1 VFLILKIYK
10 LSDKLKRRITKM
22 KKINW
27 SDSLKK
33 WSEKRLEL
41 LGDRKIRLPPQV
53 LADGYLGYPG
63 ASEQEITA
71 AEAYL
76 DLTLPPSYR
85 EFLKVSNGLRLSVS
99 NDFRFYSVQE
109 IYWFKFSNQ
118 VVIDAWIEAF
128 EDDVVTDE
136 EYFVYGDEQ
145 GEFNFRPEYLQTA
158 LQISS
163 EDLEFVFLLNPQI
176 ITSDGE
182 WEAWFFGMSTAA
194 TIARYRSFGELML
207 LMFSDPGRFC

>member
-1 VFLILKIYK
+1 
-10 LSDKLKRRITKM
+10 M

-53 LADGYLGYPG
+53 LAEGYLGYPG
-63 ASEQEITA
+63 ASEQEIIA

-85 EFLKVSNGLRLSVS
+85 EFLKASNGLHLTVS

-109 IYWFKFSNQ
+109 LDLFKYDNEELIDIYLEMFEED
-118 VVIDAWIEAF
+118 VI
-128 EDDVVTDE
+128 TDE
-136 EYFVYGDEQ
+136 EYFVYGDKQ
-145 GEFNFRPEYLQTA
+145 RQDIFRPEYMQTA

-163 EDLEFVFLLNPQI
+163 ESSGGVFLLNPKI
-176 ITSDGE
+176 ITPESE
-182 WEAWFFGMSTAA
+182 WEAWCFNWTPPPRMT
-194 TIARYRSFGELML
+194 RYRSFGEMMESL
-207 LMFSDPGRFC
+207 FSDPEGFCFY